1 MGICHAMEKN
11 VSPRLSATY
20 ERGNLQKEGKK
31 SKNKYFLFDKVCVRI
46 EHAGNKRSIITSLR
60 YQLGPSISNL
70 VEQTI
75 MFIHVHQT

>member
-1 MGICHAMEKN
+1 MQWKRM
-11 VSPRLSATY
+11 SARDCPLLTKEVTY
-20 ERGNLQKEGKK
+20 KKKGGK